1 MKRSVL
7 WFLFRGP
14 KCNFWLFE
22 SEAESGFIDFMDK
35 FLGESQRNS
44 IPLSITIEAPGQ
56 VSSDFGRLIYWRRY
70 VVRMLSTKQTSH
82 VYRKQRVGK
91 QRNRSY
97 RENGAKWRRRL
108 YERMKLVLKVV
119 LVISEDTSLSDV

>member
-1 MKRSVL
+1 MFYGSSLGGRNVTSGSLKVKLNRASLISWTSSSGNRSET
-7 WFLFRGP
+7 P
-14 KCNFWLFE
+14 H
-22 SEAESGFIDFMDK
+22 
-35 FLGESQRNS
+35 Q
-44 IPLSITIEAPGQ
+44 LSITIEAPGQ